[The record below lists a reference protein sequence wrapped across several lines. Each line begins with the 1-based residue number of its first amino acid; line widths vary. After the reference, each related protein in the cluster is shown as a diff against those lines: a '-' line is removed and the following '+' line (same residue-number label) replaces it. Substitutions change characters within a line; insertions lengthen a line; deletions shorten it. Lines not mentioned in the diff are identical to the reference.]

1 MPVRD
6 PLIIANTSG
15 FYGDRFTALDEALR
29 GGPVHVITGDYL
41 AELTLA
47 LLLRARL
54 KDPATGYA
62 ATFLKQLERILGES
76 LQRGVKIVTNAG
88 GLNPRGLATAIEA
101 LAARLGLSPRVAVV
115 EGDDLA
121 PRLDELQRA
130 GNAFTHLDRGTPLAR
145 AGGMPVTA
153 NAYLGA
159 WGIREA
165 LVGGA
170 DIVVTGRVADAAL
183 VLGPAAAHFDWPRD
197 AWDKLAGAIAAGHIL
212 ECGAQATGGNYAFFE
227 EVPGLEH
234 VGFPLAEIREDGSA
248 IITKHPGTGGLV
260 SVGTVTAQL
269 LYEIDA
275 PRYLTPDVTAHF
287 DALEVSQEG
296 PDRVLVRGARGEPP
310 PPTLKVGVLVA
321 RGYRHSIGFLLAG
334 LDLDA
339 KAALLER
346 ALLVATGGREAF
358 TRFEARFVRRP
369 QENPESAEDG
379 LAELRITAASP
390 DPERVGR
397 KFAGKA
403 VELAL
408 ATVPGLTLTAPP
420 GDATP
425 DVAFWPCLLDRAHV
439 EERLILG
446 GETRVI
452 APPPTRAPPAPEAS
466 AAPAPTA
473 SPAAPATS
481 PVSMTPPVSEGP
493 TARVPLG
500 RLFGA
505 RSGDK
510 AGNANLGV
518 WARTPEAHA
527 FLRTFL
533 TTERLQKLLP
543 ETAAYPVDRHELPN
557 LLALNFVIRGILGDG
572 VGASSRLD
580 PQAKTLSEA
589 LRACII
595 DVPTAL
601 LPR

>member
-1 MPVRD
+1 MSARE
-6 PLIIANTSG
+6 PLIIANASG
-15 FYGDRFTALDEALR
+15 FYGDRFSALEEALR

-41 AELTLA
+41 AELTMA
-47 LLLRARL
+47 LLLRARM
-54 KDPATGYA
+54 KDPRLGYA
-62 ATFLKQLERILGES
+62 ATFVSQLERILGEC
-76 LQRGVKIVTNAG
+76 LDRGVKVVTNAG

-101 LAARLGLSPRVAVV
+101 LASRLGRSPRVAVV

-121 PRLDELQRA
+121 GRLDDLRREGQT
-130 GNAFTHLDRGTPLAR
+130 FSHLDRGIPLAE

-153 NAYLGA
+153 NAYLGG
-159 WGIREA
+159 WGIRDA
-165 LVGGA
+165 LLAGA

-183 VLGPAAAHFDWPRD
+183 VLGPAAAHFGWARD
-197 AWDKLAGAIAAGHIL
+197 DWDKLAGAIAAGHIL

-227 EVPGLEH
+227 DVPGLEH
-234 VGFPLAEIREDGSA
+234 VGFPLAEIREDGTA

-260 SVGTVTAQL
+260 STGTVTAQL

-287 DALEVSQEG
+287 DALELLQDA

-310 PPTLKVGVLVA
+310 PPTLKVGALVA
-321 RGYRHSIGFLLAG
+321 RGYRHTVGFYLAG

-346 ALLVATGGREAF
+346 ALLAATGGREAF
-358 TRFEARFVRRP
+358 TRFEARIVRRP
-369 QENPESAEDG
+369 PPEPQSGEEA
-379 LAELRITAASP
+379 LAELRVTVASP

-397 KFAGKA
+397 RFAARA

-408 ATVPGLTLTAPP
+408 STVPGLTLTAPP
-420 GDATP
+420 GDAIP
-425 DVAFWPCLLDRAHV
+425 DVAFWPCLVDREHIQ
-439 EERLILG
+439 ERVVFGNEIL
-446 GETRVI
+446 TVP
-452 APPPTRAPPAPEAS
+452 PPPTLLVPS
-466 AAPAPTA
+466 APTA
-473 SPAAPATS
+473 AEPPSTAP
-481 PVSMTPPVSEGP
+481 PHDGP
-493 TARVPLG
+493 TERIALG

-518 WARTPEAHA
+518 WARSPAAHE

-533 TTERLQKLLP
+533 TVERLEALLP
-543 ETAAYPVDRHELPN
+543 ETESYAVERYELPN

-580 PQAKTLSEA
+580 PQAKTLSEV
-589 LRACII
+589 LRACLI
-595 DVPTAL
+595 DVPASL
-601 LPR
+601 VKH